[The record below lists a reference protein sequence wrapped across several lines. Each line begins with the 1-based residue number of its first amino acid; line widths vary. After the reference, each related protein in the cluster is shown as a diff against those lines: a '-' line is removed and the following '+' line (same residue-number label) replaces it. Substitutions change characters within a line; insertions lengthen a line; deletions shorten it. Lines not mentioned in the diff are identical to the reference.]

1 MRAFRAPS
9 AREQITRYPDTR
21 RDVIQHRLHLNIT
34 DLCNLRC
41 KHCYWEAYGVS
52 QDAPLARLETIFER
66 FKAFA
71 AENGETGEHVLTIG
85 GGEPTLRADLEDI
98 LRAATRHGFVARL
111 VTNAVSIDPA
121 RARSLAEAGLRVMQ
135 VSLDG
140 ACQATHESVRGQGTW
155 KRTMAGI
162 AALREAGIFVV
173 LSYVLLPG
181 VNLAEAPTLLD
192 LVTEL
197 DLAGAK
203 FARPILQGQAIKHAI
218 AVEGDYL
225 AAFREIVR
233 HAHDTA
239 YKRALL
245 FFDPLAHGLRLD
257 VPEWTSELPGL
268 ATDLCQCDET
278 ALVEVDAGSGAI
290 YYCRVREKLGNIWED
305 DLGAIWREH
314 PLLRSIRERRPE
326 GACSSCAA
334 FANCRGGCPAVVYGL
349 TGAAIGPDGDCHKVA
364 AHAQAV

>member
-1 MRAFRAPS
+1 M
-9 AREQITRYPDTR
+9 
-21 RDVIQHRLHLNIT
+21 IQHRLHLNIT

-52 QDAPLARLETIFER
+52 PDAPLAKLETILER

-71 AENGETGEHVLTIG
+71 ADYGETGEHVLTIG
-85 GGEPTLRADLEDI
+85 GGEPTLRPDLDDI
-98 LRAATRHGFVARL
+98 LRAASKRGFLPRL
-111 VTNAVSIDPA
+111 VTNAVSIDAA

-140 ACQATHESVRGQGTW
+140 ACKETHESVRGQGTW

-162 AALREAGIFVV
+162 EALREAGVFVV

-181 VNLAEAPTLLD
+181 VNLDEAPTLLD
-192 LVTEL
+192 LVERMNL
-197 DLAGAK
+197 SGAK
-203 FARPILQGQAIKHAI
+203 FARPILQGQAIKHAV

-225 AAFREIVR
+225 ATFRKIVR
-233 HAHDTA
+233 HAHETN

-305 DLGAIWREH
+305 DLGTVWREH
-314 PLLRSIRERRPE
+314 KLLRGIRERKPE

-334 FANCRGGCPAVVYGL
+334 WSNCRGGCPAVVYGL
-349 TGAAIGPDGDCHKVA
+349 TGETIAPDGDCHKVA
-364 AHAQAV
+364 AHSGA